1 MQIYNPTHQR
11 PNISSGSNGNGF
23 SQRTQEVARMAEAFS
38 AAKKG
43 EYLKPT
49 TFAGFIFARITS
61 NYLQGIQT
69 PVSDLI
75 QVHAQSTGT
84 GMVSALKTPK
94 YPDFLKSF
102 ERVGNYLRT
111 INDVI
116 DEVGIELTV
125 LQNPDNGEYY
135 VNLY

>member
-1 MQIYNPTHQR
+1 MQDKSFTTQY
-11 PNISSGSNGNGF
+11 PNIYSTGTVHKSFNN
-23 SQRTQEVARMAEAFS
+23 RTQEVASMAEAFS
-38 AAKKG
+38 AAKKT

-49 TFAGFIFARITS
+49 TTAGFIFSRITS
-61 NYLQGIQT
+61 NYVQGIQT

-75 QVHAQSTGT
+75 DVHAMSTGT
-84 GMVSALKTPK
+84 GTLSYMGAS

-102 ERVGNYLRT
+102 ERVGNYLRA

-116 DEVGIELTV
+116 KPLRIEVTV
-125 LQNPDNGEYY
+125 LQNDDGQYY